1 MTKIRKLLNTSA
13 MKTNKVIILLLGSF
27 LLIAGYNFMSCK
39 RPAKPKATVIVVDE
53 EDKTVEGAQVVV
65 RADSGRVIYLSSGM
79 KLADTTLS
87 GASGEVSYE
96 FLYEAIYNVKVKT
109 FKRVNGVTVVDKQGS
124 GVLILKEDET
134 YNEKIKIRP

>member
-1 MTKIRKLLNTSA
+1 
-13 MKTNKVIILLLGSF
+13 MKTNKVIILLFSTL

-53 EDKTVEGAQVVV
+53 EDKIVEGAEVVV

-79 KLADTTLS
+79 KLADTTITD
-87 GASGEVSYE
+87 ASGQVSYE
-96 FLYEAIYNVKVKT
+96 FLYEAIYNVKVKLKKKVSGT
-109 FKRVNGVTVVDKQGS
+109 WTTLKQGS